1 MRQPVPRSRRPLL
14 LGLLLSLLAAAS
26 AAASTASPGPR
37 HAVEVAGIP
46 GRPAG
51 VPACRCC
58 PGQSLRRSHCFRASC
73 RGQNCTAP
81 KCAGARP
88 CLTPVPPSPSP
99 SVKKRQVSLN
109 WQPLTLQEARALLK
123 RRRPR
128 GPGGRSLLRR
138 RPPQRAPVGQAPVL
152 CPLICH
158 NGGVCLRTDRC
169 LCPPDFAGKFCQL
182 HSSGAR
188 PPAPSTPGHTRSV
201 YTMPLA
207 NHRDDEHGVA
217 SMVSVHVEH
226 PQEASVVVHQV
237 ERVSGTWDEAKAE
250 AAARAEAAAPYTVL
264 AQSAPREDG
273 YSDAS
278 GFGYC
283 FRELRGGDCASPL
296 PGLRT
301 QDVCCR
307 GGGLAWGV
315 HDCQP
320 CSEYL
325 GNTDRGVD
333 GPCPT
338 GFERVNGSC
347 QDVDECATGGRCQH
361 GECANTRG
369 GYTCVCPDGF
379 LLDSSRSSCISQHV
393 ISEAKG
399 PCFRVLRDGGCSL
412 PILRNITKQICCCS
426 RVGKAWGRGCQLCP
440 PYGSEGFREICPA
453 GPGYHYSASDL
464 RYNTRPLSQD
474 PPRVS
479 VSQTRPLPATTRPPT
494 ESRTERRPQSRPEHR
509 LDSRPERRPDSQPE
523 YRPDPR
529 PERRPDSQPEYR
541 PDPRPEYRP
550 DSRPERRQ
558 DPRPERRP
566 DSRPERLP
574 DSRPE
579 HRPDPRPEH
588 RPDPRPERRPEP
600 RPGPELPVPSI
611 PAWTGPETPETGACQ
626 RNPQVCGAGRCIPRP
641 SGYTCAC
648 DPGYRL
654 SPQGTRCIDVDEC
667 RRVPTPCT
675 PGRCENTPGSF
686 RCVCGRGYRAGPR
699 ATECLDVNE
708 CHRVPPPCDRGR
720 CENTP
725 GSFLCVC
732 PAGYQAETHGA
743 SCQDV
748 DECIQ
753 SPGLCGRGVC
763 ENLPGNFRCV
773 CPAGFRGSSCEEDV
787 DECAQVPPPCGP
799 GRCDNTMGS
808 YHCACPS
815 GFRSRGPGA
824 PCQDVDECARS
835 PQPCNYGRCENT
847 EGSFRCVCPT
857 GFQPNAAGSACEDVD
872 ECENH
877 LACPG
882 QECVNSPGSFQCR
895 ACPVGHHLLQG
906 RCTDV
911 DECSSGASCG
921 PHGHCTN
928 TEGSFRC
935 TCAPGYR
942 APSGQPGPCADVN
955 ECLEGDFCFPH
966 GECLNTDGSF
976 ACTCAPG
983 YRPGPR
989 GASCLDVDE
998 CSEEDLCQSGI
1009 CTNTDGSFEC
1019 VCPPGHRASPDQAS
1033 CQDVDECR
1041 EQGPAL
1047 CGSQRCENSP
1057 GSYRCVRDCDPGYH
1071 AGPEGTCDDVDECQE
1086 YGASICGTQ
1095 RCENTPGSYRCV
1107 PACEPGYQP
1116 TPGGGCQDVDECRNR
1131 SFCGAHAVCQNLPGS
1146 FQCLCDQGYEGA
1158 RDGRHCVD
1166 VNECETL
1173 QGVCG
1178 TALCENVEGSFLC
1191 VCPTSPE
1198 EFDPMTGR
1206 CVPPRR
1212 SSGSSG
1218 TFPGSQAQA
1227 PASPNLPARPAQP
1240 PPSARRP
1247 NPPRQGPVGSGR
1259 RECYFDTAAPD
1270 ACDNILAR
1278 NVTWQECCCT
1288 VGEGWGSG
1296 CRIQQCPGTET
1307 AEYQSLCPHGRG
1319 YLAPSGDPSL
1329 RRDVDE
1335 CQLFRDQV
1343 CKSGVCVNTAPGY
1356 SCYCSNG
1363 FYYHARRMECV
1374 DNDECALD
1382 NDDEEPACEGGH
1394 CVNTVGSYHCTCEE
1408 PLVLDGS
1415 RRRCVT
1421 NESQSLDDNLGVCW
1435 QEVGVDL
1442 VCSRP
1447 RLDRQATY
1455 TECCCLY
1462 GEAWGMDCALC
1473 PAQDSDDFEALCNV
1487 LRPPA
1492 YSPPRPGGFGPPYEY
1507 GPDLGPPYQSPPYGP
1522 EVYPP
1527 PVLPYDPY
1535 PPPPGSFPRR
1545 EDPYPPPPPPGPF
1558 PRREDPYP
1566 PPPPPGPFPRRED
1579 PYPPPPPPGPFPRR
1593 EDPYPPPP
1601 PPGPFPRRGDPY
1613 PPPPPPGPF
1622 PRREDPYPP
1631 PPPPGPFPRRVDPY
1645 PPPPGPF
1652 ARREAPF
1659 GAPFDMPDFEDDE
1672 ESEGVPYG
1680 ESEDPVP
1687 SDPGTR
1693 WRYRPRDT
1701 RGSFSEPEEAS
1712 EAGAGALAGPY
1723 EGLEAEECGIL
1734 DGCAHGRCVR
1744 VPEGFT
1750 CDCFDG
1756 YRLDTTRM
1764 SCVDINECDESELDA
1779 PLCVNARC
1787 VNTDGSFRCVCRPGF
1802 APTHQPH
1809 HCAPARPR
1817 A

>member
-1 MRQPVPRSRRPLL
+1 MTAESRTVFFLV
-14 LGLLLSLLAAAS
+14 AAAQADRPEG
-26 AAASTASPGPR
+26 AAALESL
-37 HAVEVAGIP
+37 AVSE
-46 GRPAG
+46 
-51 VPACRCC
+51 
-58 PGQSLRRSHCFRASC
+58 ASC
-73 RGQNCTAP
+73 RIRSCRP
-81 KCAGARP
+81 EKCAGPQR
-88 CLTPVPPSPSP
+88 CLAPGPPELPSPSP
-99 SVKKRQVSLN
+99 SVRKRQVSLN
-109 WQPLTLQEARALLK
+109 WQPLTLQEARALLR

-128 GPGGRSLLRR
+128 GPGARALLRR
-138 RPPQRAPVGQAPVL
+138 RPPQRAPAGQSRVL

-158 NGGVCLRTDRC
+158 NGGVCVKPDRC

-188 PPAPSTPGHTRSV
+188 PPAPAMPGFTRSV

-237 ERVSGTWDEAKAE
+237 ERVSGPWEEADAEAVARAE
-250 AAARAEAAAPYTVL
+250 AAARSEAAAPYTVL

-283 FRELRGGDCASPL
+283 FRELRGGECASPL

-301 QDVCCR
+301 QEVCCR
-307 GGGLAWGV
+307 GAGLAWGV
-315 HDCQP
+315 HDCQS
-320 CSEYL
+320 CSELL
-325 GNTDRGVD
+325 GNTRQGGAPD
-333 GPCPT
+333 GPCPA

-347 QDVDECATGGRCQH
+347 EDVDECATAGRCQH
-361 GECANTRG
+361 GQCANTHG

-440 PYGSEGFREICPA
+440 PFGSEGFREICPA

-464 RYNTRPLSQD
+464 RYNTRPLGQE

-479 VSQTRPLPATTRPPT
+479 LSQPRAPPSTSRPLSGFLPT
-494 ESRTERRPQSRPEHR
+494 HRPE
-509 LDSRPERRPDSQPE
+509 P
-523 YRPDPR
+523 
-529 PERRPDSQPEYR
+529 
-541 PDPRPEYRP
+541 
-550 DSRPERRQ
+550 
-558 DPRPERRP
+558 
-566 DSRPERLP
+566 
-574 DSRPE
+574 
-579 HRPDPRPEH
+579 
-588 RPDPRPERRPEP
+588 RPEP
-600 RPGPELPVPSI
+600 RPGPELPLPSI
-611 PAWTGPETPETGACQ
+611 PAWTGPEIPESGPSAGECQ
-626 RNPQVCGAGRCIPRP
+626 RNPQVCGRGRCIPRP
-641 SGYTCAC
+641 SGYTCVC
-648 DPGYRL
+648 DSGFRL
-654 SPQGTRCIDVDEC
+654 SPQGTHCIDVDEC
-667 RRVPTPCT
+667 RRVPTPCA

-686 RCVCGRGYRAGPR
+686 RCVCGPGFRAGPR
-699 ATECLDVNE
+699 GTECLDVDE

-732 PAGYQAETHGA
+732 PAGYQAAPQGA

-763 ENLPGNFRCV
+763 ENLPGSFRCV
-773 CPAGFRGSSCEEDV
+773 CPAGFRGSACEEDV
-787 DECAQVPPPCGP
+787 DECAQEPPPCGP
-799 GRCDNTMGS
+799 GRCDNTVGS
-808 YHCACPS
+808 FHCACPA

-835 PQPCNYGRCENT
+835 PPPCAYGRCENT
-847 EGSFRCVCPT
+847 EGGFQCVCPT
-857 GFQPNAAGSACEDVD
+857 GFQPNAAGSECEDVD

-895 ACPVGHHLLQG
+895 ACPAGHQLHHG

-928 TEGSFRC
+928 TEGSFHC
-935 TCAPGYR
+935 SCEPGYR
-942 APSGQPGPCADVN
+942 APAGRPGPCADVN

-1019 VCPPGHRASPDQAS
+1019 ICPPGHRAGPDLAS
-1033 CQDVDECR
+1033 CLDIDECR
-1041 EQGPAL
+1041 ERGPAL

-1071 AGPEGTCDDVDECQE
+1071 AGPEGTCDDIDECQE
-1086 YGASICGTQ
+1086 YGPGICGAQ
-1095 RCENTPGSYRCV
+1095 RCENTPGSYRCT
-1107 PACEPGYQP
+1107 PACDPGYQP

-1178 TALCENVEGSFLC
+1178 AALCENVEGSFLC
-1191 VCPTSPE
+1191 VCPNSPE

-1206 CVPPRR
+1206 CVPPRT
-1212 SSGSSG
+1212 SAG
-1218 TFPGSQAQA
+1218 TFPGAQPHA
-1227 PASPNLPARPAQP
+1227 PASPSLPARPP
-1240 PPSARRP
+1240 PPPPPRRP
-1247 NPPRQGPVGSGR
+1247 SPPRPGPVSSGR

-1288 VGEGWGSG
+1288 VGEGWGNG
-1296 CRIQQCPGTET
+1296 CRIQQCPSPET

-1319 YLAPSGDPSL
+1319 YLAPSGDLSL

-1363 FYYHARRMECV
+1363 YYYHAQRLECI
-1374 DNDECALD
+1374 DNDECA
-1382 NDDEEPACEGGH
+1382 DEEPACEGGR
-1394 CVNTVGSYHCTCEE
+1394 CVNTIGSYHCTCEP

-1415 RRRCVT
+1415 RRRCVS
-1421 NESQSLDDNLGVCW
+1421 NESQNLDDNLGVCW
-1435 QEVGVDL
+1435 QEVGADL

-1492 YSPPRPGGFGPPYEY
+1492 YGPPGPGGFGLPYEY
-1507 GPDLGPPYQSPPYGP
+1507 GPDLGPPYQGLPYGP
-1522 EVYPP
+1522 ELYPP

-1535 PPPPGSFPRR
+1535 PPPPG
-1545 EDPYPPPPPPGPF
+1545 
-1558 PRREDPYP
+1558 
-1566 PPPPPGPFPRRED
+1566 
-1579 PYPPPPPPGPFPRR
+1579 
-1593 EDPYPPPP
+1593 
-1601 PPGPFPRRGDPY
+1601 
-1613 PPPPPPGPF
+1613 
-1622 PRREDPYPP
+1622 
-1631 PPPPGPFPRRVDPY
+1631 
-1645 PPPPGPF
+1645 PF
-1652 ARREAPF
+1652 ARREAPY
-1659 GAPFDMPDFEDDE
+1659 GTPPFDMPDFEDD
-1672 ESEGVPYG
+1672 GGPYG
-1680 ESEDPVP
+1680 ESEAPAP
-1687 SDPGTR
+1687 SGPGTR
-1693 WRYRPRDT
+1693 WRYRSRDT
-1701 RGSFSEPEEAS
+1701 RGSFPEPEES
-1712 EAGAGALAGPY
+1712 PEGGSYAGAQAGRY

-1756 YRLDTTRM
+1756 YRLDMTRM
-1764 SCVDINECDESELDA
+1764 SCVDINECDEAQAAA
-1779 PLCVNARC
+1779 PRCVNARC
-1787 VNTDGSFRCVCRPGF
+1787 VNTDGSFRCICRPGF
-1802 APTHQPH
+1802 APSHEPH
-1809 HCAPARPR
+1809 HCTPARPR

>member
-1 MRQPVPRSRRPLL
+1 ARTPCGGLAPAAPPLL
-14 LGLLLSLLAAAS
+14 LVLLPLLLQATATSP
-26 AAASTASPGPR
+26 ASPSPSQ
-37 HAVEVAGIP
+37 AVEVAVIA

-51 VPACRCC
+51 IASCRCC
-58 PGQSLRRSHCFRASC
+58 PGWSPGRRRYTRASC
-73 RGQNCTAP
+73 RVRSCPPVKGTDP
-81 KCAGARP
+81 PG
-88 CLTPVPPSPSP
+88 CLTPVPPAPSPSP
-99 SVKKRQVSLN
+99 SVRKRQVSLN
-109 WQPLTLQEARALLK
+109 WQPLTLQEARALLR
-123 RRRPR
+123 RRRPG
-128 GPGGRSLLRR
+128 GPGGLALLRR
-138 RPPQRAPVGQAPVL
+138 RPPPQRAPAGQARVL
-152 CPLICH
+152 CPLMCH
-158 NGGVCLRTDRC
+158 NGGVCVKPDRC

-188 PPAPSTPGHTRSV
+188 PPAPAMPGLTRSV
-201 YTMPLA
+201 YTMPLV
-207 NHRDDEHGVA
+207 NHRDEEHGVA

-237 ERVSGTWDEAKAE
+237 ERVSGP
-250 AAARAEAAAPYTVL
+250 PYTVL
-264 AQSAPREDG
+264 GQSAPREDS

-278 GFGYC
+278 GYGYC
-283 FRELRGGDCASPL
+283 FRELRGSDCASPL

-301 QDVCCR
+301 QEVCCR
-307 GGGLAWGV
+307 GAGLAWGV
-315 HDCQP
+315 HDCLL
-320 CSEYL
+320 CSEHL
-325 GNTDRGVD
+325 GHSNQVGAPDI
-333 GPCPT
+333 PCPA

-347 QDVDECATGGRCQH
+347 EDVDECATGATAGRCQH
-361 GECANTRG
+361 GECANTHG

-440 PYGSEGFREICPA
+440 PFGSEGFREICPA

-464 RYNTRPLSQD
+464 RYNTRPLGQE

-479 VSQTRPLPATTRPPT
+479 ISQPRPPPVTSRSPAGELTYPGWVLFPRKKRRSSLADTPPLPGFLPTHRPET
-494 ESRTERRPQSRPEHR
+494 QLRPEH
-509 LDSRPERRPDSQPE
+509 
-523 YRPDPR
+523 
-529 PERRPDSQPEYR
+529 
-541 PDPRPEYRP
+541 
-550 DSRPERRQ
+550 
-558 DPRPERRP
+558 
-566 DSRPERLP
+566 
-574 DSRPE
+574 
-579 HRPDPRPEH
+579 
-588 RPDPRPERRPEP
+588 RPEP
-600 RPGPELPVPSI
+600 RPGPELPLPSI
-611 PAWTGPETPETGACQ
+611 PAWPGPEISESGPSVCQ
-626 RNPQVCGAGRCIPRP
+626 RNPQVCGPGRCIPRR
-641 SGYTCAC
+641 SGYTCVC
-648 DPGYRL
+648 DSGFRL
-654 SPQGTRCIDVDEC
+654 NPQGTHCIDVDEC
-667 RRVPTPCT
+667 RRIPTPCA
-675 PGRCENTPGSF
+675 PGRCENAPGSF
-686 RCVCGRGYRAGPR
+686 RCVCGPGFRAGPR
-699 ATECLDVNE
+699 AAECLDVDE
-708 CHRVPPPCDRGR
+708 CRRVPPPCDLGR

-732 PAGYQAETHGA
+732 PAGYQAAPHGA
-743 SCQDV
+743 SCQADV
-748 DECIQ
+748 DECTQ
-753 SPGLCGRGVC
+753 NPGLCGRGLC
-763 ENLPGNFRCV
+763 ENLPGSFRCV
-773 CPAGFRGSSCEEDV
+773 CPAGFRGSACEEDV
-787 DECAQVPPPCGP
+787 DECAQEPPPCGP
-799 GRCDNTMGS
+799 GRCDNTAGS
-808 YHCACPS
+808 FHCACPA

-824 PCQDVDECARS
+824 PCQDVDECAQS
-835 PQPCNYGRCENT
+835 PPPCAYGCENT
-847 EGSFRCVCPT
+847 EGSFQCVCPT
-857 GFQPNAAGSACEDVD
+857 GFQPNAAGSECEDVD

-895 ACPVGHHLLQG
+895 ACPVGHHLHRG
-906 RCTDV
+906 RCIDV
-911 DECSSGASCG
+911 DECSSGAPCG
-921 PHGHCTN
+921 RHGHCTN

-935 TCAPGYR
+935 SCASGYR
-942 APSGQPGPCADVN
+942 PPASRPGPCADVN

-976 ACTCAPG
+976 VCTCAPG

-1019 VCPPGHRASPDQAS
+1019 VCPPGHRASPDLAS
-1033 CQDVDECR
+1033 CLDVDECR
-1041 EQGPAL
+1041 ERGPAL
-1047 CGSQRCENSP
+1047 CGAQRCENSP

-1071 AGPEGTCDDVDECQE
+1071 SGPEGTCDDVDECQE
-1086 YGASICGTQ
+1086 YGPTICGAQ
-1095 RCENTPGSYRCV
+1095 RCENTPGSYRCM
-1107 PACEPGYQP
+1107 PACDPGYQP

-1131 SFCGAHAVCQNLPGS
+1131 SFCGAHATCQNLPGS

-1178 TALCENVEGSFLC
+1178 AALCENVEGSFLC
-1191 VCPTSPE
+1191 VCPNSPE

-1206 CVPPRR
+1206 CVSPQPSAGETDGSASQAPPPRR
-1212 SSGSSG
+1212 
-1218 TFPGSQAQA
+1218 
-1227 PASPNLPARPAQP
+1227 
-1240 PPSARRP
+1240 PSV
-1247 NPPRQGPVGSGR
+1247 PRQGPVGSGR

-1270 ACDNILAR
+1270 ACDILAW

-1288 VGEGWGSG
+1288 VGEGWGG
-1296 CRIQQCPGTET
+1296 CRIQQCPSTET

-1319 YLAPSGDPSL
+1319 YLAPSGDPAL

-1335 CQLFRDQV
+1335 CQLFQDQV

-1363 FYYHARRMECV
+1363 YYYHAQRLECI
-1374 DNDECALD
+1374 DNDECA
-1382 NDDEEPACEGGH
+1382 DEEPACEGGR
-1394 CVNTVGSYHCTCEE
+1394 CVNTVGSYHCTCEP
-1408 PLVLDGS
+1408 PLVLDRS
-1415 RRRCVT
+1415 SRRCVS

-1435 QEVGVDL
+1435 QEVGADL

-1492 YSPPRPGGFGPPYEY
+1492 YGPPRPGGFGLPYEY
-1507 GPDLGPPYQSPPYGP
+1507 GPDLGPPYQGLPYGP
-1522 EVYPP
+1522 ELYPQ
-1527 PVLPYDPY
+1527 PVLPY
-1535 PPPPGSFPRR
+1535 
-1545 EDPYPPPPPPGPF
+1545 
-1558 PRREDPYP
+1558 
-1566 PPPPPGPFPRRED
+1566 
-1579 PYPPPPPPGPFPRR
+1579 
-1593 EDPYPPPP
+1593 
-1601 PPGPFPRRGDPY
+1601 
-1613 PPPPPPGPF
+1613 
-1622 PRREDPYPP
+1622 
-1631 PPPPGPFPRRVDPY
+1631 DPY

-1652 ARREAPF
+1652 ARREAPY
-1659 GAPFDMPDFEDDE
+1659 GVPPFDMPDFEDD
-1672 ESEGVPYG
+1672 GGPYG
-1680 ESEDPVP
+1680 EPEAPAPP
-1687 SDPGTR
+1687 SPGTR
-1693 WRYRPRDT
+1693 WRYRSRDT
-1701 RGSFSEPEEAS
+1701 RGSFPEPEELP
-1712 EAGAGALAGPY
+1712 EGGGHNGALAGPH

-1756 YRLDTTRM
+1756 YRLDITRM
-1764 SCVDINECDESELDA
+1764 SCVDINECDEAEEAA

-1787 VNTDGSFRCVCRPGF
+1787 VNTDGSFRCLCRPGF
-1802 APTHQPH
+1802 APSHQPH

>member
-1 MRQPVPRSRRPLL
+1 M
-14 LGLLLSLLAAAS
+14 
-26 AAASTASPGPR
+26 
-37 HAVEVAGIP
+37 
-46 GRPAG
+46 
-51 VPACRCC
+51 
-58 PGQSLRRSHCFRASC
+58 
-73 RGQNCTAP
+73 
-81 KCAGARP
+81 K
-88 CLTPVPPSPSP
+88 
-99 SVKKRQVSLN
+99 VKKELEGVVS
-109 WQPLTLQEARALLK
+109 
-123 RRRPR
+123 
-128 GPGGRSLLRR
+128 GPSGRSYTIK
-138 RPPQRAPVGQAPVL
+138 GFL

-158 NGGVCLRTDRC
+158 NGGVCVKPDRC

-188 PPAPSTPGHTRSV
+188 PPAPAMPGFTRSV

-237 ERVSGTWDEAKAE
+237 ERVSGPWEEADAE
-250 AAARAEAAAPYTVL
+250 AVARAAAAARAEAAAPYTVL

-283 FRELRGGDCASPL
+283 FRELRGGECASPL

-301 QDVCCR
+301 QEVCCR
-307 GGGLAWGV
+307 GAGLAWGV
-315 HDCQP
+315 HDCQS
-320 CSEYL
+320 CSELL
-325 GNTDRGVD
+325 GNSDQVGVPD
-333 GPCPT
+333 GLCPA

-347 QDVDECATGGRCQH
+347 EDVDECETGGRCQH
-361 GECANTRG
+361 GECANTHG

-440 PYGSEGFREICPA
+440 PFGSEGFREICPA

-464 RYNTRPLSQD
+464 RYNTRPLGQE

-479 VSQTRPLPATTRPPT
+479 LSQPRAPSST
-494 ESRTERRPQSRPEHR
+494 SRPR
-509 LDSRPERRPDSQPE
+509 
-523 YRPDPR
+523 
-529 PERRPDSQPEYR
+529 
-541 PDPRPEYRP
+541 
-550 DSRPERRQ
+550 
-558 DPRPERRP
+558 
-566 DSRPERLP
+566 
-574 DSRPE
+574 
-579 HRPDPRPEH
+579 
-588 RPDPRPERRPEP
+588 
-600 RPGPELPVPSI
+600 
-611 PAWTGPETPETGACQ
+611 T
-626 RNPQVCGAGRCIPRP
+626 
-641 SGYTCAC
+641 
-648 DPGYRL
+648 
-654 SPQGTRCIDVDEC
+654 DVD
-667 RRVPTPCT
+667 
-675 PGRCENTPGSF
+675 
-686 RCVCGRGYRAGPR
+686 
-699 ATECLDVNE
+699 E

-732 PAGYQAETHGA
+732 PAGYQAAPHGA
-743 SCQDV
+743 KCQDV

-763 ENLPGNFRCV
+763 ENLPGSFHCV
-773 CPAGFRGSSCEEDV
+773 CPAGFRGSACEEDV
-787 DECAQVPPPCGP
+787 DECAQEPPPCGP
-799 GRCDNTMGS
+799 GRCDNTAGS
-808 YHCACPS
+808 FHCACPA

-835 PQPCNYGRCENT
+835 PPPCTYGRCENT
-847 EGSFRCVCPT
+847 EGSFQCVCPT
-857 GFQPNAAGSACEDVD
+857 GFQPSAAGSECEDVD

-895 ACPVGHHLLQG
+895 ACPAGHHLHHG

-911 DECSSGASCG
+911 DECRSGASCG

-942 APSGQPGPCADVN
+942 APPGRPGPCADVN
-955 ECLEGDFCFPH
+955 ECLEGDFCFPN

-1019 VCPPGHRASPDQAS
+1019 VCPPGHRAGPDLAS
-1033 CQDVDECR
+1033 CLDVDECR
-1041 EQGPAL
+1041 ERGPAL

-1086 YGASICGTQ
+1086 YGPGICGAQ
-1095 RCENTPGSYRCV
+1095 RCENTPGSYRCT
-1107 PACEPGYQP
+1107 PACDPGYQP
-1116 TPGGGCQDVDECRNR
+1116 TPGGGCQDV
-1131 SFCGAHAVCQNLPGS
+1131 
-1146 FQCLCDQGYEGA
+1146 
-1158 RDGRHCVD
+1158 
-1166 VNECETL
+1166 NECETL

-1178 TALCENVEGSFLC
+1178 AALCENVEGSFLC
-1191 VCPTSPE
+1191 VCPNSPE

-1206 CVPPRR
+1206 CVPPRT
-1212 SSGSSG
+1212 SAG
-1218 TFPGSQAQA
+1218 TFPGPQPHV
-1227 PASPNLPARPAQP
+1227 PASPSLPARLPP
-1240 PPSARRP
+1240 PPSRRP
-1247 NPPRQGPVGSGR
+1247 SPPRQGPVGSGH

-1329 RRDVDE
+1329 RRD
-1335 CQLFRDQV
+1335 
-1343 CKSGVCVNTAPGY
+1343 
-1356 SCYCSNG
+1356 
-1363 FYYHARRMECV
+1363 
-1374 DNDECALD
+1374 
-1382 NDDEEPACEGGH
+1382 
-1394 CVNTVGSYHCTCEE
+1394 
-1408 PLVLDGS
+1408 
-1415 RRRCVT
+1415 
-1421 NESQSLDDNLGVCW
+1421 DNLGVCW
-1435 QEVGVDL
+1435 QEVGADL

-1492 YSPPRPGGFGPPYEY
+1492 YGPPRPGGFGLPYEY
-1507 GPDLGPPYQSPPYGP
+1507 GPDLGSPYQGLPYGP
-1522 EVYPP
+1522 ELYLP
-1527 PVLPYDPY
+1527 PVLPY
-1535 PPPPGSFPRR
+1535 
-1545 EDPYPPPPPPGPF
+1545 
-1558 PRREDPYP
+1558 
-1566 PPPPPGPFPRRED
+1566 
-1579 PYPPPPPPGPFPRR
+1579 
-1593 EDPYPPPP
+1593 
-1601 PPGPFPRRGDPY
+1601 
-1613 PPPPPPGPF
+1613 
-1622 PRREDPYPP
+1622 
-1631 PPPPGPFPRRVDPY
+1631 DPY

-1652 ARREAPF
+1652 ARREAPY
-1659 GAPFDMPDFEDDE
+1659 GTPPFDMPDFEDD
-1672 ESEGVPYG
+1672 GGPYG
-1680 ESEDPVP
+1680 ESEAPAP
-1687 SDPGTR
+1687 PGPGSR
-1693 WRYRPRDT
+1693 WRYRSRDT
-1701 RGSFSEPEEAS
+1701 RGSVPEPEES
-1712 EAGAGALAGPY
+1712 PEGGSYAGAQAGPY

-1756 YRLDTTRM
+1756 YRLDMTRM
-1764 SCVDINECDESELDA
+1764 ACVDINECDEAEA
-1779 PLCVNARC
+1779 AAQLCVNARC
-1787 VNTDGSFRCVCRPGF
+1787 VNTDGSFRCICRPGF
-1802 APTHQPH
+1802 APSHEPH
-1809 HCAPARPR
+1809 HCTPARPR

>member
-1 MRQPVPRSRRPLL
+1 MAGGGRL
-14 LGLLLSLLAAAS
+14 LGVSLWALLALLGQPPAL
-26 AAASTASPGPR
+26 
-37 HAVEVAGIP
+37 
-46 GRPAG
+46 GRPRERLRVRFTPAVCGLRCVHGPAG
-51 VPACRCC
+51 SRCTPIC
-58 PGQSLRRSHCFRASC
+58 APRNATSVDSGAPNGAAPGGSGFRAF
-73 RGQNCTAP
+73 
-81 KCAGARP
+81 
-88 CLTPVPPSPSP
+88 
-99 SVKKRQVSLN
+99 
-109 WQPLTLQEARALLK
+109 
-123 RRRPR
+123 
-128 GPGGRSLLRR
+128 
-138 RPPQRAPVGQAPVL
+138 L

-158 NGGVCLRTDRC
+158 NGGVCVRPDRC

-188 PPAPSTPGHTRSV
+188 PPAPAMPGLTRSV
-201 YTMPLA
+201 YTMPVA

-237 ERVSGTWDEAKAE
+237 ERVSGPWEESNAM

-283 FRELRGGDCASPL
+283 FRELRGSQCASPL

-307 GGGLAWGV
+307 GAGLAWGV

-320 CSEYL
+320 CSEHL
-325 GNTDRGVD
+325 GSSDQVGAPD

-347 QDVDECATGGRCQH
+347 EDVDECASGGRCQH

-379 LLDSSRSSCISQHV
+379 LLDSSRRSCISQHV

-426 RVGKAWGRGCQLCP
+426 RVGKAWGHGCQLCP
-440 PYGSEGFREICPA
+440 PFGSEGFREICPA

-464 RYNTRPLSQD
+464 RYNTRPLGQD

-479 VSQTRPLPATTRPPT
+479 LSQPRAPPSTSRPPT
-494 ESRTERRPQSRPEHR
+494 GFLPTRHPESRPEPEHRPESRTGRRPEIRPE
-509 LDSRPERRPDSQPE
+509 SRSEP
-523 YRPDPR
+523 
-529 PERRPDSQPEYR
+529 
-541 PDPRPEYRP
+541 
-550 DSRPERRQ
+550 
-558 DPRPERRP
+558 
-566 DSRPERLP
+566 RPERLP
-574 DSRPE
+574 DTRPSSE
-579 HRPDPRPEH
+579 RPR
-588 RPDPRPERRPEP
+588 
-600 RPGPELPVPSI
+600 PSI
-611 PAWTGPETPETGACQ
+611 PAWIGPEIPESGSSPGVCQ
-626 RNPQVCGAGRCIPRP
+626 RNPQICGSGRCIPRA
-641 SGYTCAC
+641 SGYTCVC
-648 DPGYRL
+648 DSGFRL
-654 SPQGTRCIDVDEC
+654 SPQGTHCLDVDEC
-667 RRVPTPCT
+667 RLVPPPCA
-675 PGRCENTPGSF
+675 PGLCENTPGSY
-686 RCVCGRGYRAGPR
+686 RCVCGPGFQAGRRG
-699 ATECLDVNE
+699 TECLDVNE

-732 PAGYQAETHGA
+732 PAGYQAAPHGA

-748 DECIQ
+748 DECAQ

-763 ENLPGNFRCV
+763 ENLPGSFRCV
-773 CPAGFRGSSCEEDV
+773 CPVGFRGSACEEDV
-787 DECAQVPPPCGP
+787 DECAQDPPPCGP
-799 GRCDNTMGS
+799 GRCDNTAGS
-808 YHCACPS
+808 YHCACPA
-815 GFRSRGPGA
+815 GFRSRGSGA

-835 PQPCNYGRCENT
+835 PTPCAYGRCENT
-847 EGSFRCVCPT
+847 EGSFQCVCPT
-857 GFQPNAAGSACEDVD
+857 GFQPNSSGTECEDVD

-895 ACPVGHHLLQG
+895 ACPAGYHLHHG

-911 DECSSGASCG
+911 DECSSEASCG
-921 PHGHCTN
+921 PHGQCTN
-928 TEGSFRC
+928 TEGSYRC
-935 TCAPGYR
+935 SCAPGYR
-942 APSGQPGPCADVN
+942 APTDHSGPCSDVN

-966 GECLNTDGSF
+966 GECLNTDGSY

-998 CSEEDLCQSGI
+998 CSEEDLCQGGI

-1019 VCPPGHRASPDQAS
+1019 VCPPGHRVGLDLAS
-1033 CQDVDECR
+1033 CQDVDEC
-1041 EQGPAL
+1041 
-1047 CGSQRCENSP
+1047 
-1057 GSYRCVRDCDPGYH
+1057 
-1071 AGPEGTCDDVDECQE
+1071 QE
-1086 YGASICGTQ
+1086 YGTVICGAQ

-1107 PACEPGYQP
+1107 PACDPGYQP
-1116 TPGGGCQDVDECRNR
+1116 TPGGGCQDLDECRNR

-1178 TALCENVEGSFLC
+1178 AALCENVEGSFLC
-1191 VCPTSPE
+1191 VCPSSPE

-1206 CVPPRR
+1206 CVPPHTSADTF
-1212 SSGSSG
+1212 SS
-1218 TFPGSQAQA
+1218 PLQSQG
-1227 PASPNLPARPAQP
+1227 PASPSLSARLP
-1240 PPSARRP
+1240 PPALPRRP
-1247 NPPRQGPVGSGR
+1247 GPPRQGPVSSGR

-1288 VGEGWGSG
+1288 MGEGWGSG

-1319 YLAPSGDPSL
+1319 FLAPSGDPSL

-1335 CQLFRDQV
+1335 CELFRDRV

-1363 FYYHARRMECV
+1363 YYYHTQRMECI
-1374 DNDECALD
+1374 DNDECA
-1382 NDDEEPACEGGH
+1382 DEEPACEGGR
-1394 CVNTVGSYHCTCEE
+1394 CINTVGSYHCSCEP

-1415 RRRCVT
+1415 RRRCVS

-1435 QEVGVDL
+1435 QEVGADL

-1492 YSPPRPGGFGPPYEY
+1492 YGPPRPGGFGLPYEY
-1507 GPDLGPPYQSPPYGP
+1507 GPDLGPPYQGLPYGP

-1535 PPPPGSFPRR
+1535 PPPPG
-1545 EDPYPPPPPPGPF
+1545 
-1558 PRREDPYP
+1558 
-1566 PPPPPGPFPRRED
+1566 
-1579 PYPPPPPPGPFPRR
+1579 
-1593 EDPYPPPP
+1593 
-1601 PPGPFPRRGDPY
+1601 
-1613 PPPPPPGPF
+1613 
-1622 PRREDPYPP
+1622 
-1631 PPPPGPFPRRVDPY
+1631 
-1645 PPPPGPF
+1645 PF
-1652 ARREAPF
+1652 ARREAPY
-1659 GAPFDMPDFEDDE
+1659 GAPPFDMPDFEDD
-1672 ESEGVPYG
+1672 GDPYD
-1680 ESEDPVP
+1680 EPEAPP
-1687 SDPGTR
+1687 LPGPRPR

-1701 RGSFSEPEEAS
+1701 RGSFPEPEEAQ
-1712 EAGAGALAGPY
+1712 EGGGYTGALTGPY

-1764 SCVDINECDESELDA
+1764 TCVGEGQGGATGHRQREWQPGLETSTSVMRPQWTCPSVSTHAVSTLMA
-1779 PLCVNARC
+1779 PSVASAAL
-1787 VNTDGSFRCVCRPGF
+1787 GS
-1802 APTHQPH
+1802 
-1809 HCAPARPR
+1809 RPR
-1817 A
+1817 TSRTTARLPGPGPEPPCTHGPLPLTPRHPVPACAHAHTRPPRVQGTGRRAHRSLCSPPTTCACGALHVHAHFYTVFQ

>member
-1 MRQPVPRSRRPLL
+1 MRLPGPSGRRPLL
-14 LGLLLSLLAAAS
+14 LVLLLPFLAAAATAAS
-26 AAASTASPGPR
+26 AAGPSTSQ
-37 HAVEVAGIP
+37 AVEVAAIP

-51 VPACRCC
+51 APACRCC
-58 PGQSLRRSHCFRASC
+58 PSRSPRRSRCFRASC
-73 RGQNCTAP
+73 RVRSCRP
-81 KCAGARP
+81 EKCAGLQR
-88 CLTPVPPSPSP
+88 CLAPGPPELPSASP
-99 SVKKRQVSLN
+99 SVRRRQVSLN
-109 WQPLTLQEARALLK
+109 WQPLTLQEARALLR

-128 GPGGRSLLRR
+128 GPGARALLRR
-138 RPPQRAPVGQAPVL
+138 RPPQRAPAGQSRVL

-158 NGGVCLRTDRC
+158 NGGVCVKPDRC

-188 PPAPSTPGHTRSV
+188 PPAPAMPGFTRSV

-237 ERVSGTWDEAKAE
+237 ERVSGPWEEADAEAVARAE
-250 AAARAEAAAPYTVL
+250 AAARSEAAAPYTVL

-283 FRELRGGDCASPL
+283 FRELRGGECASPL

-301 QDVCCR
+301 QEVCCR
-307 GGGLAWGV
+307 GAGLAWGV
-315 HDCQP
+315 HDCQS
-320 CSEYL
+320 CSELL
-325 GNTDRGVD
+325 GNTHQAGAPD

-347 QDVDECATGGRCQH
+347 EDVDECATRGRCQH
-361 GECANTRG
+361 GECANTHG

-440 PYGSEGFREICPA
+440 PFGSEGFREICPA

-464 RYNTRPLSQD
+464 RYNTRPLGQE

-479 VSQTRPLPATTRPPT
+479 LSQPRAPPSTSRPPSGFLPT
-494 ESRTERRPQSRPEHR
+494 HRPE
-509 LDSRPERRPDSQPE
+509 P
-523 YRPDPR
+523 
-529 PERRPDSQPEYR
+529 
-541 PDPRPEYRP
+541 
-550 DSRPERRQ
+550 
-558 DPRPERRP
+558 
-566 DSRPERLP
+566 
-574 DSRPE
+574 
-579 HRPDPRPEH
+579 
-588 RPDPRPERRPEP
+588 RPEP
-600 RPGPELPVPSI
+600 RPGPELPLPSI
-611 PAWTGPETPETGACQ
+611 PAWTGPGIRESGPSAGECQ
-626 RNPQVCGAGRCIPRP
+626 RNPQICGRGRCIPRP

-648 DPGYRL
+648 DSGFRL
-654 SPQGTRCIDVDEC
+654 SPQGTHCIDVDEC
-667 RRVPTPCT
+667 RRVPTPCA

-686 RCVCGRGYRAGPR
+686 RCVCGPGFRAGPR
-699 ATECLDVNE
+699 GTECLDVDE

-732 PAGYQAETHGA
+732 PAGYQAAPHGA

-763 ENLPGNFRCV
+763 ENLPGSFRCV
-773 CPAGFRGSSCEEDV
+773 CPAGFRGSACEEDV
-787 DECAQVPPPCGP
+787 DECAQEPPPCGP
-799 GRCDNTMGS
+799 GRCDNTVGS
-808 YHCACPS
+808 FHCACPA

-835 PQPCNYGRCENT
+835 PPPCAYGRCENT
-847 EGSFRCVCPT
+847 EGGFQCVCPT
-857 GFQPNAAGSACEDVD
+857 GFQPNAAGSECEDVD

-895 ACPVGHHLLQG
+895 ACPAGHHLHHG

-928 TEGSFRC
+928 TEGSFHC
-935 TCAPGYR
+935 SCEPGYR
-942 APSGQPGPCADVN
+942 APVGRPGPCADVN

-1019 VCPPGHRASPDQAS
+1019 ICPPGHRAGPDLAS
-1033 CQDVDECR
+1033 CLDIDECR
-1041 EQGPAL
+1041 ERGPAL

-1071 AGPEGTCDDVDECQE
+1071 AGPEGTCDDIDECQE
-1086 YGASICGTQ
+1086 YGPAICGAQ
-1095 RCENTPGSYRCV
+1095 RCENTPGSYRCT
-1107 PACEPGYQP
+1107 PACDPGYQP

-1178 TALCENVEGSFLC
+1178 AALCENVEGSFLC
-1191 VCPTSPE
+1191 VCPNSPE

-1206 CVPPRR
+1206 CVPPRT
-1212 SSGSSG
+1212 SAG
-1218 TFPGSQAQA
+1218 TFPGAQPHA
-1227 PASPNLPARPAQP
+1227 PASPSLPARPP
-1240 PPSARRP
+1240 PPPPPRRP
-1247 NPPRQGPVGSGR
+1247 SPPRQGPVSSGR

-1296 CRIQQCPGTET
+1296 CRIQQCPSTET

-1319 YLAPSGDPSL
+1319 YLAPSGDLSL

-1363 FYYHARRMECV
+1363 YYYHAQRLECI
-1374 DNDECALD
+1374 DNDECA
-1382 NDDEEPACEGGH
+1382 DEEPACEGGR
-1394 CVNTVGSYHCTCEE
+1394 CVNTIGSYHCTCEP

-1415 RRRCVT
+1415 RRRCVS

-1435 QEVGVDL
+1435 QEVGADL

-1492 YSPPRPGGFGPPYEY
+1492 YGPPRPGGFGLPYEY
-1507 GPDLGPPYQSPPYGP
+1507 GPDLGPPYQGLPYGP
-1522 EVYPP
+1522 ELYPP

-1535 PPPPGSFPRR
+1535 PPPPG
-1545 EDPYPPPPPPGPF
+1545 
-1558 PRREDPYP
+1558 
-1566 PPPPPGPFPRRED
+1566 
-1579 PYPPPPPPGPFPRR
+1579 
-1593 EDPYPPPP
+1593 
-1601 PPGPFPRRGDPY
+1601 
-1613 PPPPPPGPF
+1613 
-1622 PRREDPYPP
+1622 
-1631 PPPPGPFPRRVDPY
+1631 
-1645 PPPPGPF
+1645 PF
-1652 ARREAPF
+1652 ARREAPY
-1659 GAPFDMPDFEDDE
+1659 GTPPFDMPDFEDD
-1672 ESEGVPYG
+1672 GGPYG
-1680 ESEDPVP
+1680 ESEAPAP
-1687 SDPGTR
+1687 SGPGTR
-1693 WRYRPRDT
+1693 WRYRSRDT
-1701 RGSFSEPEEAS
+1701 RGSFPEPEES
-1712 EAGAGALAGPY
+1712 PEGGSYAGAQAGRY

-1756 YRLDTTRM
+1756 YRLDMTRM
-1764 SCVDINECDESELDA
+1764 SCVDINECDEAEAAA

-1787 VNTDGSFRCVCRPGF
+1787 VNTDGSFRCICRPGF
-1802 APTHQPH
+1802 APSHEPH
-1809 HCAPARPR
+1809 HCTPARPR

>member
-1 MRQPVPRSRRPLL
+1 MRLPGPSGRRPLL
-14 LGLLLSLLAAAS
+14 LVLLLPLLAAAATAAS
-26 AAASTASPGPR
+26 AAGPSPSQ
-37 HAVEVAGIP
+37 AVEVAAIP

-51 VPACRCC
+51 VLACRCC
-58 PGQSLRRSHCFRASC
+58 PSRSPRRSRCFRASC
-73 RGQNCTAP
+73 RIRSCRP
-81 KCAGARP
+81 EKCAGPQR
-88 CLTPVPPSPSP
+88 CLAPGPPELPSPSP
-99 SVKKRQVSLN
+99 SVRKRQVSLN
-109 WQPLTLQEARALLK
+109 WQPLTLQEARALLR

-128 GPGGRSLLRR
+128 GPGARALLRR
-138 RPPQRAPVGQAPVL
+138 RPPERAPAGQSRVL

-158 NGGVCLRTDRC
+158 NGGVCVKPDRC

-188 PPAPSTPGHTRSV
+188 PPAPAMPGFTRSV

-237 ERVSGTWDEAKAE
+237 ERVSGPWEEADAEAVARAE
-250 AAARAEAAAPYTVL
+250 AAARSEAAAPYTVL

-283 FRELRGGDCASPL
+283 FRELRGGECASPL

-301 QDVCCR
+301 QEVCCR
-307 GGGLAWGV
+307 GAGLAWGV
-315 HDCQP
+315 HDCQS
-320 CSEYL
+320 CSELL
-325 GNTDRGVD
+325 GNTRQGGAPD
-333 GPCPT
+333 GPCPA

-347 QDVDECATGGRCQH
+347 EDVDECATGGRCQH
-361 GECANTRG
+361 GQCANTHG

-440 PYGSEGFREICPA
+440 PFGSEGFREICPA

-464 RYNTRPLSQD
+464 RYNTRPLGQE

-479 VSQTRPLPATTRPPT
+479 LSQPRAPPSTSRPLSGFLPT
-494 ESRTERRPQSRPEHR
+494 HRPE
-509 LDSRPERRPDSQPE
+509 P
-523 YRPDPR
+523 
-529 PERRPDSQPEYR
+529 
-541 PDPRPEYRP
+541 
-550 DSRPERRQ
+550 
-558 DPRPERRP
+558 
-566 DSRPERLP
+566 
-574 DSRPE
+574 
-579 HRPDPRPEH
+579 
-588 RPDPRPERRPEP
+588 RPEP
-600 RPGPELPVPSI
+600 RPGPELPLPSI
-611 PAWTGPETPETGACQ
+611 PAWTGPEIPESGHSAGECQ
-626 RNPQVCGAGRCIPRP
+626 RNPQVCGRGRCIPRP
-641 SGYTCAC
+641 SGHTCVC
-648 DPGYRL
+648 DSGFRL
-654 SPQGTRCIDVDEC
+654 SPQGTHCIDMDEC
-667 RRVPTPCT
+667 RRVPTPCA

-686 RCVCGRGYRAGPR
+686 RCVCGPGFRAGPR
-699 ATECLDVNE
+699 GTECLDVDE

-732 PAGYQAETHGA
+732 PAGYQAAPHGA

-763 ENLPGNFRCV
+763 ENLPGSFRCV
-773 CPAGFRGSSCEEDV
+773 CPAGFRGSACEEDV
-787 DECAQVPPPCGP
+787 DECAQEPPPCGP
-799 GRCDNTMGS
+799 GRCDNTVGS
-808 YHCACPS
+808 FHCACPA

-835 PQPCNYGRCENT
+835 PPPCAYGRCENT
-847 EGSFRCVCPT
+847 EGGFQCVCPT
-857 GFQPNAAGSACEDVD
+857 GFQPNAAGSECEDVD

-895 ACPVGHHLLQG
+895 ACPAGHHLHHG

-928 TEGSFRC
+928 TEGSFHC
-935 TCAPGYR
+935 SCEPGYR
-942 APSGQPGPCADVN
+942 APAGRPGPCADVN

-1019 VCPPGHRASPDQAS
+1019 ICPPGHRAGPDLAS
-1033 CQDVDECR
+1033 CLDIDECR
-1041 EQGPAL
+1041 ERGPAL

-1071 AGPEGTCDDVDECQE
+1071 AGPEGTCDDIDECQE
-1086 YGASICGTQ
+1086 YGPAICGAQ
-1095 RCENTPGSYRCV
+1095 RCENTPGSYRCT
-1107 PACEPGYQP
+1107 PACDPGYQP

-1178 TALCENVEGSFLC
+1178 AALCENVEGSFLC
-1191 VCPTSPE
+1191 VCPNSPE

-1206 CVPPRR
+1206 CVPPRT
-1212 SSGSSG
+1212 SAG
-1218 TFPGSQAQA
+1218 TFPGAQPHA
-1227 PASPNLPARPAQP
+1227 PASPSLPARPP
-1240 PPSARRP
+1240 PPPPPRRP
-1247 NPPRQGPVGSGR
+1247 SPPRPGPVSSGR

-1288 VGEGWGSG
+1288 AGEGWGNG
-1296 CRIQQCPGTET
+1296 CRIQQCPSPET

-1319 YLAPSGDPSL
+1319 YLAPSGDLSF

-1363 FYYHARRMECV
+1363 YYYHAQRLECI
-1374 DNDECALD
+1374 DNDECA
-1382 NDDEEPACEGGH
+1382 DEEPACEGGR
-1394 CVNTVGSYHCTCEE
+1394 CVNTIGSYHCTCEP

-1415 RRRCVT
+1415 RRRCVS

-1435 QEVGVDL
+1435 QEVGADL

-1492 YSPPRPGGFGPPYEY
+1492 YGPPGPGGFGLPYEY
-1507 GPDLGPPYQSPPYGP
+1507 GPDLGPPYQGLPYGP
-1522 EVYPP
+1522 ELYPP

-1535 PPPPGSFPRR
+1535 PPPPG
-1545 EDPYPPPPPPGPF
+1545 
-1558 PRREDPYP
+1558 
-1566 PPPPPGPFPRRED
+1566 
-1579 PYPPPPPPGPFPRR
+1579 
-1593 EDPYPPPP
+1593 
-1601 PPGPFPRRGDPY
+1601 
-1613 PPPPPPGPF
+1613 
-1622 PRREDPYPP
+1622 
-1631 PPPPGPFPRRVDPY
+1631 
-1645 PPPPGPF
+1645 PF
-1652 ARREAPF
+1652 ARREAPY
-1659 GAPFDMPDFEDDE
+1659 GTPPFDMPDFEDD
-1672 ESEGVPYG
+1672 GGPYG
-1680 ESEDPVP
+1680 ESEAPAP
-1687 SDPGTR
+1687 SGPGTR
-1693 WRYRPRDT
+1693 WRYRSRDT
-1701 RGSFSEPEEAS
+1701 RGSFPEPEES
-1712 EAGAGALAGPY
+1712 PEGGSYAGAQAGRY

-1756 YRLDTTRM
+1756 YRLDMTRM
-1764 SCVDINECDESELDA
+1764 SCVDINECDEAQAAA
-1779 PLCVNARC
+1779 PRCVNARC
-1787 VNTDGSFRCVCRPGF
+1787 VNTDGSFRCICRPGF
-1802 APTHQPH
+1802 APSHEPH
-1809 HCAPARPR
+1809 HCTPARPR

>member
-1 MRQPVPRSRRPLL
+1 MRRPGLGGRRPLL
-14 LGLLLSLLAAAS
+14 PSLLLLLLAAAAAAS
-26 AAASTASPGPR
+26 AASPGPSPNQ
-37 HAVEVAGIP
+37 AVKVAVIP
-46 GRPAG
+46 GRLAG
-51 VPACRCC
+51 LPACRCC
-58 PGQSLRRSHCFRASC
+58 SGRTSGRSRCIRVSC
-73 RGQNCTAP
+73 RVQSCLP
-81 KCAGARP
+81 KT
-88 CLTPVPPSPSP
+88 LPSP
-99 SVKKRQVSLN
+99 SVRKRQVSLN
-109 WQPLTLQEARALLK
+109 WQQLTLQEARALLR

-128 GPGGRSLLRR
+128 GPGPRALLRR
-138 RPPQRAPVGQAPVL
+138 RPPPQRVPAGQARVL

-158 NGGVCLRTDRC
+158 NGGVCVKPDRC

-188 PPAPSTPGHTRSV
+188 PPAPAMPGLTRSV
-201 YTMPLA
+201 YTMPLT

-237 ERVSGTWDEAKAE
+237 ERVSGPWEEPDAEAVARAQ

-264 AQSAPREDG
+264 AQSGPRDER
-273 YSDAS
+273 YTDAS
-278 GFGYC
+278 GYGYC
-283 FRELRGGDCASPL
+283 FQELRRGECASPL

-301 QDVCCR
+301 QEVCC
-307 GGGLAWGV
+307 GGAGLAWGV

-320 CSEYL
+320 CSEHL
-325 GNTDRGVD
+325 ANSDRVGARD
-333 GPCPT
+333 RPCPT

-347 QDVDECATGGRCQH
+347 EDVDECATGGRCQH

-369 GYTCVCPDGF
+369 GYTCVCPGGF

-440 PYGSEGFREICPA
+440 PFGSEGFREICPA

-464 RYNTRPLSQD
+464 RYNTRPLAQE

-479 VSQTRPLPATTRPPT
+479 LSQHRPPPAT
-494 ESRTERRPQSRPEHR
+494 SRPFAGF
-509 LDSRPERRPDSQPE
+509 
-523 YRPDPR
+523 
-529 PERRPDSQPEYR
+529 
-541 PDPRPEYRP
+541 
-550 DSRPERRQ
+550 
-558 DPRPERRP
+558 
-566 DSRPERLP
+566 LP
-574 DSRPE
+574 T
-579 HRPDPRPEH
+579 H
-588 RPDPRPERRPEP
+588 RPEP
-600 RPGPELPVPSI
+600 RPEPRPRPELPLPSI
-611 PAWTGPETPETGACQ
+611 PARPGPEIPESGPPAGVCQ
-626 RNPQVCGAGRCIPRP
+626 RNPQVCGSGRCIPRP

-648 DPGYRL
+648 DSGFRL
-654 SPQGTRCIDVDEC
+654 SPQGTHCVDMDEC
-667 RRVPTPCT
+667 RRVPPPCA

-686 RCVCGRGYRAGPR
+686 RCVCSPGFQASPR
-699 ATECLDVNE
+699 ATECLDVDE

-732 PAGYQAETHGA
+732 PAGYQAAPHEA

-763 ENLPGNFRCV
+763 ENLPGSFRCV
-773 CPAGFRGSSCEEDV
+773 CPAGFRGSACEEDV
-787 DECAQVPPPCGP
+787 DECAQDPPPCGP
-799 GRCDNTMGS
+799 GRCDNTAGS
-808 YHCACPS
+808 FHCACPA
-815 GFRSRGPGA
+815 GFRSRRPGA
-824 PCQDVDECARS
+824 PCQDVDECAGS
-835 PQPCNYGRCENT
+835 PPPCAYGRCENT
-847 EGSFRCVCPT
+847 EGSFQCVCPT
-857 GFQPNAAGSACEDVD
+857 GFQPNAAGSECEDVD

-895 ACPVGHHLLQG
+895 ACPAGHHLHHAQ
-906 RCTDV
+906 CIDV
-911 DECSSGASCG
+911 DECSLGAPCG

-928 TEGSFRC
+928 TDGSFRC
-935 TCAPGYR
+935 SCAPGYR
-942 APSGQPGPCADVN
+942 SPPGRPGPCADVN

-966 GECLNTDGSF
+966 GECLNTDGSY

-983 YRPGPR
+983 YRLGPR

-998 CSEEDLCQSGI
+998 CSEEDLCQSGT

-1019 VCPPGHRASPDQAS
+1019 VCPPGLRAGPDLAS
-1033 CQDVDECR
+1033 CLDVDECR
-1041 EQGPAL
+1041 ERGPAL

-1071 AGPEGTCDDVDECQE
+1071 VGPEGTCDDVDECQE
-1086 YGASICGTQ
+1086 YGPAICGAQ
-1095 RCENTPGSYRCV
+1095 RCENTPGSYLCT
-1107 PACEPGYQP
+1107 PACDPGYQP

-1178 TALCENVEGSFLC
+1178 AALCENAEGSFLC

-1206 CVPPRR
+1206 CVPPQT
-1212 SSGSSG
+1212 SAGI
-1218 TFPGSQAQA
+1218 FPGLQPQV
-1227 PASPNLPARPAQP
+1227 PASPGLPARPP
-1240 PPSARRP
+1240 PPPPPGRP
-1247 NPPRQGPVGSGR
+1247 SVPRQGPVGSGR

-1296 CRIQQCPGTET
+1296 CRIQQCPSTET

-1319 YLAPSGDPSL
+1319 YLAPSGDPGL

-1363 FYYHARRMECV
+1363 YYYHTQRLECI
-1374 DNDECALD
+1374 DNDECA
-1382 NDDEEPACEGGH
+1382 DEEPACEGGL
-1394 CVNTVGSYHCTCEE
+1394 CVNTVGSYHCTCEP

-1415 RRRCVT
+1415 RRRCVS

-1435 QEVGVDL
+1435 QEVGADL

-1492 YSPPRPGGFGPPYEY
+1492 YGPPRPGGFGLPYEY
-1507 GPDLGPPYQSPPYGP
+1507 GPDLGPPYQGLPYGP
-1522 EVYPP
+1522 ELYPP

-1535 PPPPGSFPRR
+1535 PPPPG
-1545 EDPYPPPPPPGPF
+1545 
-1558 PRREDPYP
+1558 
-1566 PPPPPGPFPRRED
+1566 
-1579 PYPPPPPPGPFPRR
+1579 
-1593 EDPYPPPP
+1593 
-1601 PPGPFPRRGDPY
+1601 
-1613 PPPPPPGPF
+1613 
-1622 PRREDPYPP
+1622 
-1631 PPPPGPFPRRVDPY
+1631 
-1645 PPPPGPF
+1645 PF
-1652 ARREAPF
+1652 ARREAPYRTP
-1659 GAPFDMPDFEDDE
+1659 PFDMPDFEDD
-1672 ESEGVPYG
+1672 GGPYG
-1680 ESEDPVP
+1680 EPEA
-1687 SDPGTR
+1687 PGPGAS
-1693 WRYRPRDT
+1693 WRYRTRDT
-1701 RGSFSEPEEAS
+1701 RGSFPEPEEVP
-1712 EAGAGALAGPY
+1712 EAGGYTGALAESY

-1764 SCVDINECDESELDA
+1764 ACVDINECDEAEEAS

-1787 VNTDGSFRCVCRPGF
+1787 VNTDGSFRCLCRPGF